1 MSLSFTAPIYV
12 SEKQASKIRANW
24 KRISRFGMT
33 GFVLGAGTV
42 LLLWMCLCLVG
53 FTHFYGTQKV
63 LRDPFVIKTILTCF
77 AFLSYYCAVVC
88 YLMVKLS
95 VRRTRSV
102 AAPGQPLAD

>member
-33 GFVLGAGTV
+33 AFVLGAGTV
-42 LLLWMCLCLVG
+42 LLLWMWLCFVG
-53 FTHFYGTQKV
+53 FIHFYGTQKI
-63 LRDPFVIKTILTCF
+63 LRDPFVIKSTLTCS
-77 AFLSYYCAVVC
+77 AFLSYFWAVVS
-88 YLMVKLS
+88 YLMVKLA

-102 AAPGQPLAD
+102 AAPAQPLA